1 MPRNKALCTRKDG
14 VTTLRRCDRCALSKL
29 RCSILGVVR
38 NKRAHADSEPLDLD
52 SEIEEIPP
60 KAIKVTRATKANPPA
75 RPSSPMRIDAKP
87 HPKVVSSF
95 ISLRFVFA
103 LFDSLFLF

>member
-38 NKRAHADSEPLDLD
+38 NKRTHADSEALDLD
-52 SEIEEIPP
+52 SEIEEIPAR
-60 KAIKVTRATKANPPA
+60 AIKVTRAAKANPPA
-75 RPSSPMRIDAKP
+75 KPPSPMIVDAKP
-87 HPKVVSSF
+87 HLKIVSF
-95 ISLRFVFA
+95 FVSLLFVFRP
-103 LFDSLFLF
+103 FDSLLLF